1 MNLAMKYFK
10 DCQRQPRLISRKT
23 LRMAQPSP
31 STIKHAEEKTRIRKN
46 WTLIQSAVRVF
57 TMALGKHS
65 WISWWWWI
73 DSDCS
78 VLNLLTYSNSL
89 GAAVDNKWECIP
101 TSYLKALLNLH
112 FSIDALVETNV
123 PLRRVVVNI
132 VGVVEKDLLT
142 PSDRVARLGLQ
153 IMKLKYE

>member
-46 WTLIQSAVRVF
+46 WTQVMSAVIVDVY
-57 TMALGKHS
+57 TIALGHLFLNF
-65 WISWWWWI
+65 IMVNRFRLHCIQFI
-73 DSDCS
+73 DIRTLL
-78 VLNLLTYSNSL
+78 VLLN
-89 GAAVDNKWECIP
+89 NKWECTQHLIFL
-101 TSYLKALLNLH
+101 SLH
-112 FSIDALVETNV
+112 FSIDALVKTNV

-132 VGVVEKDLLT
+132 VGIVEEDLLT
-142 PSDRVARLGLQ
+142 PSGRVARLGLQ